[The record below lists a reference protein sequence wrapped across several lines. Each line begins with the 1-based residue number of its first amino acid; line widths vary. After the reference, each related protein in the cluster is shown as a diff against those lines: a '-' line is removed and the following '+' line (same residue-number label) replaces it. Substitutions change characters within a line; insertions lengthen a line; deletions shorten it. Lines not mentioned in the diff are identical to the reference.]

1 MTKPL
6 WSTGLTVE
14 GRYRLAPGVTAA
26 ARVDRLS
33 FSQLQ
38 GSYQTLPWDAP
49 VTRVE
54 AGVAWSATRNLI
66 VRGSVQHND
75 RSRGAV
81 RSSTLPA
88 LQVSLWF

>member
-1 MTKPL
+1 MGDCKVPL
-6 WSTGLTVE
+6 
-14 GRYRLAPGVTAA
+14 GRISSSRGVTAG

-38 GSYQTLPWDAP
+38 GRYQDLPWDAP

-66 VRGSVQHND
+66 LRGSVQHND
-75 RSRGAV
+75 RSRGKV

-88 LQVSLWF
+88 LQVTVWF